1 MRWSDDENDMPLAK
15 RTAGNMWTP
24 WLYLAL
30 DFRAATGLELARTG
44 EKEEETKV
52 TTMGRYFASASR
64 CMALR
69 CGTKLRKN
77 IEEHLAVATMAPIG
91 VKHVGGIKGRALLL
105 RPQRVNTALY
115 ELGMS
120 IKEGTTS
127 ANTLNSYIKMP
138 NFTRVLWAQSLPH
151 MMVDRVTGYNAQELR
166 EKKKTTPEAAPA
178 AVAVA
183 GQTIVSSRIGGKE
196 KRDNRK

>member
-1 MRWSDDENDMPLAK
+1 MNVDKKHFADKAKKTDAITSVTWTYKWAWFDALHWYWTELRWSDDENDMPLAK

-30 DFRAATGLELARTG
+30 DFRAATGLELARVG

-69 CGTKLRKN
+69 CGTKLRKH

-120 IKEGTTS
+120 IKEGKHS
-127 ANTLNSYIKMP
+127 ANTLNSYIKMQISCGC
-138 NFTRVLWAQSLPH
+138 FGRRACRT
-151 MMVDRVTGYNAQELR
+151 
-166 EKKKTTPEAAPA
+166 
-178 AVAVA
+178 
-183 GQTIVSSRIGGKE
+183 
-196 KRDNRK
+196 